1 MSMINDTKQQ
11 HTTKAAFHPVA
22 WGVILGTFLSRTG
35 FFMTIPFLGIY
46 MGIIKGI
53 DPATIGAILAVS
65 LFAGT
70 WGSFAGGAISDRIG
84 RYPVMV
90 GSMTLWSF
98 VFIGFAFADTT
109 WLFFLLSGLNGLFR
123 SLFEPTARALLTDV
137 TPEERRTDVFNA
149 RYFAINVGGAI
160 GPLLGLKLGIGSS
173 SSLLPFV
180 LSAAIYFFYAIVL
193 ILFSIKYK
201 PAAGNASRSVPFKQM
216 VGIIFTD
223 KVFLYFLTG
232 NIFVFGAY
240 SHLDTTLSQY
250 IGHERI
256 GTYSLLFIIN
266 TLSVVT
272 LQYPLVKLMKRFS
285 SMAALKAGCV
295 FFGLGLLGLGS
306 FHQVTLLVL
315 SMIVFTLGE
324 ILCFVIGDVLI
335 GEIAPAHLRGAYYGA
350 SGFAFIGQSIC
361 TWLGGILLQTLGFD
375 QGPFI
380 FSILMLLTFVAYPFF
395 HRGQQLR
402 KQQAEK
408 PERSRN
414 TVPGTSI

>member
-1 MSMINDTKQQ
+1 MTTGTKQ
-11 HTTKAAFHPVA
+11 HTSTSKTAFHPVA

-46 MGIIKGI
+46 LGQVKGI
-53 DPATIGAILAVS
+53 DPATIGAILALS

-70 WGSFAGGAISDRIG
+70 WGSFVGGALSDRIG
-84 RYPVMV
+84 RYPVMI
-90 GSMTLWSF
+90 GSMALWSL
-98 VFIGFAFADTT
+98 VFIGFAFADAT

-160 GPLLGLKLGIGSS
+160 GPLIGLKLGIGGS
-173 SSLLPFV
+173 SSLVPFM

-193 ILFSIKYK
+193 VIFSIKYK
-201 PAAGNASRSVPFKQM
+201 QPAGNDSSSVTVKQM
-216 VGIIFTD
+216 VKIMITD
-223 KVFLYFLTG
+223 KVFLYFLIG

-272 LQYPLVKLMKRFS
+272 LQYPLAKLMKRFS
-285 SMAALKAGCV
+285 SMTALKAGCL

-306 FHQVTLLVL
+306 FDQTILLAL
-315 SMIVFTLGE
+315 SMVVFTLGE

-375 QGPFI
+375 HGPLI

-402 KQQAEK
+402 EQQTGQTDK
-408 PERSRN
+408 S
-414 TVPGTSI
+414 TKVVSGTSM